1 MINFFKNKFR
11 KFTERY
17 LRGKETISD
26 DNWNIKTAIACEDV
40 VDAITREENGAS
52 QKITKAFAGKLGAA
66 GTSAG
71 IFSIASL
78 IGTAGT
84 GTAIVSL
91 SGAAL
96 TSATLAWIGG
106 SIFIGSILLTV
117 SAIAGGL
124 GAAFGA
130 GYVFKKYVFGKKR
143 EKTELDEKEQ
153 NIIAACIA
161 LATAFRQKEKEGKPL
176 DPLVVKA
183 LYGEALQ
190 PLCEELLEFQLKSKS
205 WTNFAKRRLKNS
217 IKVLTYLTNYLK
229 VCFKNS
235 PNVTFGTLSAVI
247 LQLFS
252 ETSHDIKFDDNEQ
265 LVLEA
270 LRDSNKDL
278 SDASIKDLGDYVKNQ
293 DPSELK
299 GLLNSITGKYHEL
312 RYQMHVNT
320 TDDNFRVE
328 LFEEYNHPGADITL
342 INTETG
348 VEKVFQLKATDYLS
362 YVKKHNEKYEDISVL
377 ATEEV
382 AKLDPDIGTTGISN
396 REIRED
402 VSDVFDSLKNK
413 EDDVFDDDF
422 GVGSSMT
429 VAAVITLARN
439 IKVILK
445 GSKMTNVQKSKLV
458 QDGIIAAGVAGVIS
472 LLIG

>member
-1 MINFFKNKFR
+1 MIKYLKNIFR
-11 KFTERY
+11 KSTERY
-17 LRGKETISD
+17 RRGKETISN
-26 DNWNIKTAIACEDV
+26 DNWYIKSAIACEDV
-40 VDAITREENGAS
+40 ADAVTREDNGAS

-66 GTSAG
+66 GTSVG

-78 IGTAGT
+78 LGTAGT
-84 GTAIVSL
+84 GTAIGSL

-106 SIFIGSILLTV
+106 SVFVGSLLLAV
-117 SAIAGGL
+117 SAVEGGL

-130 GYVFKKYVFGKKR
+130 GFVFKKYVFGKKR

-153 NIIAACIA
+153 KIIAACIA
-161 LATAFRQKEKEGKPL
+161 LATAFRQKGKEGKPL

-183 LYGEALQ
+183 LYGDALQ
-190 PLCEELLEFQLKSKS
+190 PLCEELLEFQLKTKS
-205 WTNFAKRRLKNS
+205 WTSFAKRRIKNS

-235 PNVTFGTLSAVI
+235 PNVTIGTLSAVI
-247 LQLFS
+247 LQLLS
-252 ETSHDIKFDDNEQ
+252 ETPHDLKFDDNEQ

-270 LRDSNKDL
+270 LRGSNKIL
-278 SDASIKDLGDYVKNQ
+278 SEASIKDLGDYVKNQ
-293 DPSELK
+293 DPSQLK

-312 RYQMHVNT
+312 RYQMHVNS
-320 TDDNFRVE
+320 TDDNLRVE

-348 VEKVFQLKATDYLS
+348 DEKVFQLKATDYLS
-362 YVKKHNEKYEDISVL
+362 YIKKHNEKYEDISVL

-396 REIRED
+396 MEIREE
-402 VSDVFDSLKNK
+402 VSDVFDSLKSK
-413 EDDVFDDDF
+413 DDYDF

-429 VAAVITLARN
+429 VAAMITLARN
-439 IKVILK
+439 VKVILK
-445 GSKMTNVQKSKLV
+445 GSKMTNDEKSKLV
-458 QDGIIAAGVAGVIS
+458 QDGMIAAGVAGVIS

>member
-1 MINFFKNKFR
+1 MINYFKNKFR
-11 KFTERY
+11 EFTERY
-17 LRGKETISD
+17 RRGKETISD

-66 GTSAG
+66 GTSVG

-84 GTAIVSL
+84 GTAIGSL

-106 SIFIGSILLTV
+106 SMFIGSVLLTV
-117 SAIAGGL
+117 AAVAGGL
-124 GAAFGA
+124 GAALGA
-130 GYVFKKYVFGKKR
+130 GFVFKKYVFGKKR

-183 LYGEALQ
+183 LYGDALQ
-190 PLCEELLEFQLKSKS
+190 PLCEELLEFQLKTKS
-205 WTNFAKRRLKNS
+205 WTSFAKRRIKNS

-235 PNVTFGTLSAVI
+235 PNVTIGTLSAVI
-247 LQLFS
+247 LQLLS
-252 ETSHDIKFDDNEQ
+252 ETPHDLKFEDNEQ

-270 LRDSNKDL
+270 LRGSNKIL
-278 SDASIKDLGDYVKNQ
+278 SEASIKDLGDYVKNQ
-293 DPSELK
+293 DPSQLK

-312 RYQMHVNT
+312 RYQMHVNS
-320 TDDNFRVE
+320 TDDNLRVE
-328 LFEEYNHPGADITL
+328 LFEEYNHPGADIKL

-348 VEKVFQLKATDYLS
+348 EEKVFQLKATDYLS
-362 YVKKHNEKYEDISVL
+362 YIKKHNEKYEDISVL

-396 REIRED
+396 MEIREE
-402 VSDVFDSLKNK
+402 VSDVFDSLKSK
-413 EDDVFDDDF
+413 DDVDF

-429 VAAVITLARN
+429 VAAMITLARN
-439 IKVILK
+439 VKVILK
-445 GSKMTNVQKSKLV
+445 GSKMTNDEKSKLV
-458 QDGIIAAGVAGVIS
+458 QDGMIAAGVAGVIS

>member
-1 MINFFKNKFR
+1 MINYFKNKFR
-11 KFTERY
+11 EFTERY
-17 LRGKETISD
+17 RRGKETISD

-66 GTSAG
+66 GTSVG

-84 GTAIVSL
+84 GTAIGSL

-106 SIFIGSILLTV
+106 SMFIGSVLLTV
-117 SAIAGGL
+117 AAVAGGL
-124 GAAFGA
+124 GAALGA
-130 GYVFKKYVFGKKR
+130 GFVFKKYVFGKKR

-190 PLCEELLEFQLKSKS
+190 PLCEELLEFQLKTKS
-205 WTNFAKRRLKNS
+205 WTSFAKRRIKNS

-235 PNVTFGTLSAVI
+235 PNVTIGTLSAVI
-247 LQLFS
+247 LQLLS
-252 ETSHDIKFDDNEQ
+252 ETPHDLKFEDNEQ

-270 LRDSNKDL
+270 LRGSNKIL
-278 SDASIKDLGDYVKNQ
+278 SEASIKDLGDYVKNQ
-293 DPSELK
+293 DPSQLK

-312 RYQMHVNT
+312 RYQMHVNS
-320 TDDNFRVE
+320 TDDNLRVE
-328 LFEEYNHPGADITL
+328 LFEEYNHPGADIKL

-348 VEKVFQLKATDYLS
+348 EEKVFQLKATDYLS
-362 YVKKHNEKYEDISVL
+362 YIKKHNEKYEDISIL

-396 REIRED
+396 MEIREE
-402 VSDVFDSLKNK
+402 VSDVFDSLKSK
-413 EDDVFDDDF
+413 DDVDF

-429 VAAVITLARN
+429 VAAMITLARN
-439 IKVILK
+439 VKVILK
-445 GSKMTNVQKSKLV
+445 GSKMTNDEKSKLV
-458 QDGIIAAGVAGVIS
+458 QDGMIAAGVAGVIS

>member
-1 MINFFKNKFR
+1 MINYFKNKFR
-11 KFTERY
+11 EFTERY
-17 LRGKETISD
+17 RRGKETISD

-66 GTSAG
+66 GTSVG

-84 GTAIVSL
+84 GTAIGSL

-106 SIFIGSILLTV
+106 SMFIGSVLLTV
-117 SAIAGGL
+117 AAVAGGL
-124 GAAFGA
+124 GAALGA
-130 GYVFKKYVFGKKR
+130 GFVFKKYVFGKKR

-190 PLCEELLEFQLKSKS
+190 PLCEELLEFQLKTKS
-205 WTNFAKRRLKNS
+205 WTSFAKRRIKNS

-235 PNVTFGTLSAVI
+235 PNVTIGTLSAVI
-247 LQLFS
+247 LQLLS
-252 ETSHDIKFDDNEQ
+252 ETPHDLKFEDNEQ

-270 LRDSNKDL
+270 LRGSNKIL
-278 SDASIKDLGDYVKNQ
+278 SEASIKDLGDYVKNQ
-293 DPSELK
+293 DPSQLK

-312 RYQMHVNT
+312 RYQMHVNS
-320 TDDNFRVE
+320 TDDNLRVE

-348 VEKVFQLKATDYLS
+348 DEKVFQLKATDYLS
-362 YVKKHNEKYEDISVL
+362 YIKKHNEKYEDISVL

-396 REIRED
+396 MEIREE
-402 VSDVFDSLKNK
+402 VSDVFDSLKSK
-413 EDDVFDDDF
+413 DDVDF

-429 VAAVITLARN
+429 VAAMITLARN
-439 IKVILK
+439 VKVILK
-445 GSKMTNVQKSKLV
+445 GSKMTNDEKSKLV
-458 QDGIIAAGVAGVIS
+458 QDGMIAAGVAGVIS

>member
-1 MINFFKNKFR
+1 MINYFKNKFR
-11 KFTERY
+11 EFTERY
-17 LRGKETISD
+17 RRGKETISD

-66 GTSAG
+66 GTSVG

-84 GTAIVSL
+84 GTAIGSL

-106 SIFIGSILLTV
+106 SMFIGSVLLTV
-117 SAIAGGL
+117 AAVAGGL
-124 GAAFGA
+124 GAALGA
-130 GYVFKKYVFGKKR
+130 GFVFKKYVFGKKR

-190 PLCEELLEFQLKSKS
+190 PLCEELLEFQLKTKS
-205 WTNFAKRRLKNS
+205 WTSFAKRRIKNS

-235 PNVTFGTLSAVI
+235 PNVTIGTLSAVI
-247 LQLFS
+247 LQLLS
-252 ETSHDIKFDDNEQ
+252 ETPHDLKFEDNEQ

-270 LRDSNKDL
+270 LRGSNKIL
-278 SDASIKDLGDYVKNQ
+278 SEASIKDLGDYVKNQ
-293 DPSELK
+293 DPSQLK

-312 RYQMHVNT
+312 RYQMHVNS
-320 TDDNFRVE
+320 TDDNLRVE
-328 LFEEYNHPGADITL
+328 LFEEYNHPGADIKL

-348 VEKVFQLKATDYLS
+348 EEKVFQLKATDYLS
-362 YVKKHNEKYEDISVL
+362 YIKKHNEKYEDISIL

-396 REIRED
+396 MEIREE
-402 VSDVFDSLKNK
+402 VSDVFDSLKSK
-413 EDDVFDDDF
+413 DDVDF

-429 VAAVITLARN
+429 VAAMITLARN
-439 IKVILK
+439 VKVILK
-445 GSKMTNVQKSKLV
+445 GSKMTYDEKSKLV
-458 QDGIIAAGVAGVIS
+458 QDGMIAAGVAGVIS

>member
-1 MINFFKNKFR
+1 MINYFKNKFR
-11 KFTERY
+11 EFTERY
-17 LRGKETISD
+17 RRGKETISD

-52 QKITKAFAGKLGAA
+52 QKITKAFVGKLGAA
-66 GTSAG
+66 GTSVG

-84 GTAIVSL
+84 GTAIGSL

-106 SIFIGSILLTV
+106 SMFIGSVLLTV
-117 SAIAGGL
+117 AAVAGGL
-124 GAAFGA
+124 GAALGA
-130 GYVFKKYVFGKKR
+130 GFVFKKYVFGKKR

-190 PLCEELLEFQLKSKS
+190 PLCEELLEFQLKTKS
-205 WTNFAKRRLKNS
+205 WTSFAKRRIKNS

-235 PNVTFGTLSAVI
+235 PNVTIGTLSAVI
-247 LQLFS
+247 LQLLS
-252 ETSHDIKFDDNEQ
+252 ETPHDLKFEDNEQ

-270 LRDSNKDL
+270 LRGSNKIL
-278 SDASIKDLGDYVKNQ
+278 SEASIKDLGDYVKNQ
-293 DPSELK
+293 DPSQLK

-312 RYQMHVNT
+312 RYQMHVNS
-320 TDDNFRVE
+320 TDDNLRVE
-328 LFEEYNHPGADITL
+328 LFEEYNHPGADIKL

-348 VEKVFQLKATDYLS
+348 EEKVFQLKATDYLS
-362 YVKKHNEKYEDISVL
+362 YIKKHNEKYEDISVL

-396 REIRED
+396 MEIREE
-402 VSDVFDSLKNK
+402 VSDVFDSLKSK
-413 EDDVFDDDF
+413 DDVDF

-429 VAAVITLARN
+429 VAAMITLARN
-439 IKVILK
+439 VKVILK
-445 GSKMTNVQKSKLV
+445 GSKMTNDEKSKLV
-458 QDGIIAAGVAGVIS
+458 QDGMIAAGVAGVIS